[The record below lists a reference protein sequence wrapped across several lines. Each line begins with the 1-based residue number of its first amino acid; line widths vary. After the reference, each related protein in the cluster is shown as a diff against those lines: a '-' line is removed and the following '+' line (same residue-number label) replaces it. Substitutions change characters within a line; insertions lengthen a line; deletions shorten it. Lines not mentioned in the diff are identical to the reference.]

1 MFDHNALADEME
13 NLRKFALHL
22 TRNKADADDLVQ
34 STFLRALEKAEYFE
48 DGTSLRKWTSKIMFN
63 LFVTDYR
70 RKTKFETQYDPE
82 PYIMAQSVKAPQ
94 EGEAELNA
102 VGNAM
107 EKLSADHRE
116 ILTMVCIKDMPYQ
129 EVADQLGIPV
139 GTVRSRLS
147 RARESLSALMNHNET
162 EAQETRMETSVDAH
176 IIPLIPGYMGRASAN
191 N

>member
-1 MFDHNALADEME
+1 MFAQKDLIAETE

-34 STFLRALEKAEYFE
+34 STFLRALEKSDYFE

-82 PYIMAQSVKAPQ
+82 PYIQSQAISAPQ
-94 EGEAELNA
+94 ESEAELHA
-102 VGNAM
+102 VGDAM
-107 EKLSADHRE
+107 KKLSADHRE
-116 ILTMVCIKDMPYQ
+116 ILTLVCIKDMPYQ
-129 EVADQLGIPV
+129 EVADLLNIPV

-147 RARESLSALMNHNET
+147 RARESLQVALNGSNAT
-162 EAQETRMETSVDAH
+162 EFIPTIPYTSEGV
-176 IIPLIPGYMGRASAN
+176 YAN
-191 N
+191 AKAA

>member
-1 MFDHNALADEME
+1 MFATQDLIAENA

-34 STFLRALEKAEYFE
+34 STLLRALEKSHYFV

-82 PYIMAQSVKAPQ
+82 PYIQSQSVSASQDSKV
-94 EGEAELNA
+94 ELHA
-102 VGNAM
+102 VGDAM
-107 EKLSADHRE
+107 KMLSDDHRE
-116 ILTMVCIKDMPYQ
+116 ILMMVCVQDMPYQ
-129 EVADQLGIPV
+129 QVAQALGIPV

-147 RARESLSALMNHNET
+147 RARENLQAIINKPDDTHKK
-162 EAQETRMETSVDAH
+162 SVPAY
-176 IIPLIPGYMGRASAN
+176 IAASKTAGKKAA
-191 N
+191 

>member
-1 MFDHNALADEME
+1 MFDHNALTAEME

-34 STFLRALEKAEYFE
+34 STFLRALEKADYFE

-82 PYIMAQSVKAPQ
+82 PYIQAQAISAPQ
-94 EGEAELNA
+94 ESEAELHA

-107 EKLSADHRE
+107 SKLSNDHRE
-116 ILTMVCIKDMPYQ
+116 ILTMVCVKDMPYQ
-129 EVADQLGIPV
+129 EVADALGIPV

-147 RARESLSALMNHNET
+147 RARESLSAMMSKGHEGR
-162 EAQETRMETSVDAH
+162 EVAAH
-176 IIPLIPGYMGRASAN
+176 IIPTIPGHIGTAFRV
-191 N
+191 

>member
-1 MFDHNALADEME
+1 MFDHNALTAEME

-34 STFLRALEKAEYFE
+34 STFLRALEKSDYFE

-82 PYIMAQSVKAPQ
+82 PYIMAQSITAPQ

-102 VGNAM
+102 VGAAM

-116 ILTMVCIKDMPYQ
+116 ILTMVCVKDMPYQ

-147 RARESLSALMNHNET
+147 RARESLSALMNHEP
-162 EAQETRMETSVDAH
+162 MESGVDAH
-176 IIPLIPGYMGRASAN
+176 IIPVIPGYVGKTLN
-191 N
+191 G